1 MSKMNFLPTLEPES
15 FLTIAQ
21 AAQILKVSTKTL
33 RRWEKQG
40 FLIPNRTPG
49 NQRRYT
55 SSQISNFTLPKP
67 QPIPTLVPT
76 ALEQLAAISPAST
89 KPNLSSHL
97 IPAFAFLIAAI
108 IPAITLIT
116 YQDRVIPLVNKLPQT
131 LNTLATGLAVNFSS
145 PDYQLV
151 SPESISDTLTTN
163 GVVLASESS
172 ATSPTF
178 RVNVPAFFASTATV
192 SGELTAPNI
201 IYSLTAGPGISVSP
215 GQTPTITNTGV
226 LSLQGQTG
234 PISLTSGTGIS
245 ISGTTISSTVT
256 TSDSFKTIKVS
267 GQNDIVAGSATDSLT
282 FTAGSNISLSTN
294 TLSKL
299 AIGSAGQVLSV
310 SSGLPSW
317 AAAATNTWTSASG
330 NLYPTTTSDR
340 VVIGGNTSTVH
351 QLEVNGAEA
360 GKALVSFNETGDQD
374 IFTASASGTR
384 VLSLN
389 RSGVLTMFSNAAA
402 TADLLTFTP
411 PTASGTQFT
420 GNLTSADL
428 SADRTWTLPN
438 NGGTIALTSD
448 ITAGSSKW
456 QLNSGVLSPF
466 SLTTDVNLGSTATS
480 SAKISLAGS
489 LTRGLAAAII
499 NQTEDTDVFTA
510 SASGIP
516 IFAISQA
523 AGATDA
529 NGIKITAA
537 ATGAAPTLASF
548 GTDTNIGLIF
558 NSKGT
563 GTLAFTSANATGTT
577 STSAFTFT
585 DNSLTSGTA
594 GYISSSSITTGKLW
608 DVNTGSANTFSSGT
622 LINTVSTST
631 ALTSGN
637 LALFDWAPSA
647 VATSSGD
654 LFRINIGNA
663 GDTTGNLFNITSS
676 LPTSFTAAG
685 DVSIAYDIQFTNQTA
700 SYIKSKA
707 PFYLQVGESF
717 ESNNL
722 TAQLYNSGRFI
733 VDTTTTGGVTVSSN
747 ISAAQP

>member
-294 TLSKL
+294 STDKKLTINVSTIGPTAGGTGITSYTTGDILYASATNTLSKL

-480 SAKISLAGS
+480 SP
-489 LTRGLAAAII
+489 R
-499 NQTEDTDVFTA
+499 
-510 SASGIP
+510 
-516 IFAISQA
+516 
-523 AGATDA
+523 
-529 NGIKITAA
+529 
-537 ATGAAPTLASF
+537 
-548 GTDTNIGLIF
+548 
-558 NSKGT
+558 
-563 GTLAFTSANATGTT
+563 
-577 STSAFTFT
+577 
-585 DNSLTSGTA
+585 
-594 GYISSSSITTGKLW
+594 
-608 DVNTGSANTFSSGT
+608 
-622 LINTVSTST
+622 
-631 ALTSGN
+631 
-637 LALFDWAPSA
+637 
-647 VATSSGD
+647 
-654 LFRINIGNA
+654 
-663 GDTTGNLFNITSS
+663 
-676 LPTSFTAAG
+676 
-685 DVSIAYDIQFTNQTA
+685 
-700 SYIKSKA
+700 
-707 PFYLQVGESF
+707 YL
-717 ESNNL
+717 
-722 TAQLYNSGRFI
+722 
-733 VDTTTTGGVTVSSN
+733 
-747 ISAAQP
+747 